1 MVGHVPQSLTSIIL
15 DAYFTGKT
23 IKAAL
28 MIGTHA
34 IDRDADIDFHTAGN
48 LQAHEVANGLG
59 YTTGGVTVTLTV
71 TKSDANDTVIVDI
84 TNPQWTAS
92 GGSIVANKCVVYVAN
107 GTTDPVIKIIDF
119 EGDQT
124 ATNGNNLTVTIDAGG
139 LVVYDCAP

>member
-1 MVGHVPQSLTSIIL
+1 
-15 DAYFTGKT
+15 
-23 IKAAL
+23 
-28 MIGTHA
+28 MIGTHV
-34 IDRDADIDFHTAGN
+34 IDRDADVDFHTAGN

-71 TKSDANDTVIVDI
+71 TKSDANDTAIVDI
-84 TNPQWTAS
+84 TNPQWTAL

-124 ATNGNNLTVTIDAGG
+124 ATTGNNLTVTIDAGG
-139 LVVYDCAP
+139 LIVYDCAP